1 MGLFG
6 GSKTK
11 KSNKD
16 GKSKSASADKGTK
29 SSAGSKAKKPKEMVS
44 SVIDESVLEQV
55 LEEMKANTQFI
66 SSYEG
71 EPAYVGMLLKT
82 DDIGG
87 LNLKTNKDEAKG
99 SIVECI
105 KNGRIKVYASE
116 ELLNNEQ
123 FVIIPDAM
131 TLDAMSE
138 FSILDIEYELVKVT
152 EDGEVYPTGI
162 VAGIDQMIEIVNDE
176 SMTIDSVIGDDDDEE
191 TEEEAVP
198 ADYAEEV
205 DTSQAEELPEDEDE
219 TPFGDS
225 IETSDYEE
233 PSVLDEGVPDDEE
246 LSQYEDSQSDE
257 GYEEAAPEQPQEDA
271 TPQIDY
277 TRDEFDEAITRRF
290 YSDDLGLEVTTEAF
304 DQQFLHNNLFVP
316 FAENRPD
323 GWLNNYLNDMSRQY
337 NQELYQLHQQNLAEL
352 RDEFFTMVSLGAQQ
366 IVADCD
372 YSTEAT
378 TFGQHASYA
387 EQAKHDAEMAC
398 DEEIAKRKDAINE
411 EWERKLNEVG
421 EAAAAQARQQ
431 YKDRYARQHE
441 DDLFRVQ
448 SSVMDEIEQGYNA
461 EMRKIH
467 DERKALAQKKM
478 DAFIHEALQQAALH
492 RKDMLA
498 VENTRYHEMQAE
510 LQKFM
515 DENRKDEIA
524 RSEVLARELAQSKKV
539 DEVLAESTQ
548 KLNNLA
554 ADYDVKRLALLQE
567 IDVAEKRHKSE
578 LATQKAAHE
587 SAMVDLKE
595 HNRSLQSRVDQLVSD
610 ISNLDDRKS
619 REVEKQ
625 IAELKSENQAWSAKC
640 DNIMEM
646 HKRGNVIGIFLAA
659 IAVIAAIAIG
669 FIAGEYIN
677 INKTA
682 QATNNQILS
691 EFNESMNNIQSQNN
705 NWNNGTYVNTQD
717 GNNGSN

>member
-11 KSNKD
+11 KNSGD
-16 GKSKSASADKGTK
+16 SKSKSASADKKTK
-29 SSAGSKAKKPKEMVS
+29 SSADSKAKKPKEMVS

-87 LNLKTNKDEAKG
+87 LSLKTNKDEAKG

-152 EDGEVYPTGI
+152 EDGEVHPTGI

-176 SMTIDSVIGDDDDEE
+176 SLTIDSVIGDDDEA
-191 TEEEAVP
+191 EEAVP
-198 ADYAEEV
+198 D
-205 DTSQAEELPEDEDE
+205 DTLQAEELPEDENN
-219 TPFGDS
+219 TPFNDS

-246 LSQYEDSQSDE
+246 LDQYEDGQSDE
-257 GYEEAAPEQPQEDA
+257 SYSEAADEQPQEEDA
-271 TPQIDY
+271 SPQIDY

-378 TFGQHASYA
+378 VFGQQASYA
-387 EQAKHDAEMAC
+387 EQAKHDADMHC
-398 DEEIAKRKDAINE
+398 DDEIAKRKDAINE

-431 YKDRYARQHE
+431 YKDRYTRQHE

-554 ADYDVKRLALLQE
+554 ADYDAKRLALLQE
-567 IDVAEKRHKSE
+567 IDVTEKRHKSE
-578 LATQKAAHE
+578 LATQKASHE
-587 SAMVDLKE
+587 SAMVDLQE
-595 HNRSLQSRVDQLVSD
+595 RNRSLQSRVDQLVSD

-625 IAELKSENQAWSAKC
+625 IAELKAENQAWSAKC

-646 HKRGNVIGIFLAA
+646 HKHGNVIGIFLAA
-659 IAVIAAIAIG
+659 VAVIAAIAIG

-682 QATNNQILS
+682 QVANNQILS
-691 EFNESMNNIQSQNN
+691 EFNESMNNIQNSS
-705 NWNNGTYVNTQD
+705 WNNGTYVNTQD

>member
-11 KSNKD
+11 KNSGD
-16 GKSKSASADKGTK
+16 SKSKSASADKKTK

-87 LNLKTNKDEAKG
+87 LSLKTNKDEAKG

-176 SMTIDSVIGDDDDEE
+176 SLTIDSVIGDDDEA
-191 TEEEAVP
+191 EEAVP
-198 ADYAEEV
+198 DDYAEEV
-205 DTSQAEELPEDEDE
+205 DTSQAEELPEDEND
-219 TPFGDS
+219 TPFNDS

-246 LSQYEDSQSDE
+246 LDQYENEQSDE
-257 GYEEAAPEQPQEDA
+257 GYSEAADEQPQEEDA
-271 TPQIDY
+271 SPQIDY
-277 TRDEFDEAITRRF
+277 TRDEFDKAITRRF

-378 TFGQHASYA
+378 VFGQQASLA
-387 EQAKHDAEMAC
+387 EQAKHDADMKC

-411 EWERKLNEVG
+411 EWEHKLNEVG
-421 EAAAAQARQQ
+421 EAAASQARQQ
-431 YKDRYARQHE
+431 YKDRYTRQHE

-554 ADYDVKRLALLQE
+554 ADYDAKRLALLQE
-567 IDVAEKRHKSE
+567 IDVTEKRHKSE

-595 HNRSLQSRVDQLVSD
+595 RNRSLQSRVDQLVSD

-625 IAELKSENQAWSAKC
+625 ITELKAENQAWSAKC

-659 IAVIAAIAIG
+659 VAVIAAVAIG

-682 QATNNQILS
+682 QAANNQILS
-691 EFNESMNNIQSQNN
+691 EFNESMSNIHSQNN
-705 NWNNGTYVNTQD
+705 RWNDDTYVDTQG

>member
-11 KSNKD
+11 KNSGD
-16 GKSKSASADKGTK
+16 SKSKSASADKKTK

-66 SSYEG
+66 SSYED

-87 LNLKTNKDEAKG
+87 LSLKTNKDEAKG

-152 EDGEVYPTGI
+152 EDGEVHPTGI

-176 SMTIDSVIGDDDDEE
+176 SLTIDSVIGDDDEA
-191 TEEEAVP
+191 EEAVP
-198 ADYAEEV
+198 DDYAEEV
-205 DTSQAEELPEDEDE
+205 DTSQAEELPEDEND
-219 TPFGDS
+219 TPFNDS

-246 LSQYEDSQSDE
+246 LDQYEDGQSDE
-257 GYEEAAPEQPQEDA
+257 SYSEAADEQPQEEDA
-271 TPQIDY
+271 SPQIDY

-378 TFGQHASYA
+378 VFGQQASYA
-387 EQAKHDAEMAC
+387 EQAKHDADMHC
-398 DEEIAKRKDAINE
+398 DDEIAKRKDAINE

-431 YKDRYARQHE
+431 YKDRYTRQHE

-554 ADYDVKRLALLQE
+554 ADYDAKRLALLQE
-567 IDVAEKRHKSE
+567 IDVTEKRHKSE
-578 LATQKAAHE
+578 LATQKASHE
-587 SAMVDLKE
+587 SAMVDLQE
-595 HNRSLQSRVDQLVSD
+595 RNRSLQSRVDQLVSD

-625 IAELKSENQAWSAKC
+625 IAELKAENQAWSAKC

-646 HKRGNVIGIFLAA
+646 HKHGNVIGIFLAA
-659 IAVIAAIAIG
+659 VAVIAAIAIG

-682 QATNNQILS
+682 QVANNQILS
-691 EFNESMNNIQSQNN
+691 EFNESMNNIQNSS
-705 NWNNGTYVNTQD
+705 WNNGTYVNTQD

>member
-11 KSNKD
+11 KNSGD
-16 GKSKSASADKGTK
+16 SKSKSASADKKTK
-29 SSAGSKAKKPKEMVS
+29 SSADSKAKKPKEMVS

-87 LNLKTNKDEAKG
+87 LSLKTNKDEAKG

-152 EDGEVYPTGI
+152 EDGEVHPTGI

-176 SMTIDSVIGDDDDEE
+176 SLTIDSVIGDDDEA
-191 TEEEAVP
+191 EEAVP
-198 ADYAEEV
+198 DDYAEEA
-205 DTSQAEELPEDEDE
+205 DTLQAEELPEDENN
-219 TPFGDS
+219 TPFNDS

-246 LSQYEDSQSDE
+246 LDQYEDGQSDE
-257 GYEEAAPEQPQEDA
+257 SYSEAADEQPQEEDA
-271 TPQIDY
+271 SPQIDY

-378 TFGQHASYA
+378 VFGQQASYA
-387 EQAKHDAEMAC
+387 EQAKHDADMHC
-398 DEEIAKRKDAINE
+398 DDEIAKRKDAINE

-431 YKDRYARQHE
+431 YKDRYTRQHE

-554 ADYDVKRLALLQE
+554 ADYDAKRLALLQE
-567 IDVAEKRHKSE
+567 IDVTEKRHKSE
-578 LATQKAAHE
+578 LATQKASHE
-587 SAMVDLKE
+587 SAMVDLQE
-595 HNRSLQSRVDQLVSD
+595 RNRSLQSRVDQLVSD

-625 IAELKSENQAWSAKC
+625 IAELKAENQAWSAKC

-646 HKRGNVIGIFLAA
+646 HKHGNVIGIFLAA
-659 IAVIAAIAIG
+659 VAVIAAIAIG

-682 QATNNQILS
+682 QVANNQILS
-691 EFNESMNNIQSQNN
+691 EFNESMNNIQNSS
-705 NWNNGTYVNTQD
+705 WNNGTYVNTQD

>member
-11 KSNKD
+11 KNSGD
-16 GKSKSASADKGTK
+16 SKSKSASADKKTK

-87 LNLKTNKDEAKG
+87 LSLKTNKDEAKG

-152 EDGEVYPTGI
+152 EDGEVHPTGI

-176 SMTIDSVIGDDDDEE
+176 SLTIDSVIGDDDEA
-191 TEEEAVP
+191 EEAVP
-198 ADYAEEV
+198 DDYAEEV
-205 DTSQAEELPEDEDE
+205 DTSQAEELPEDENN
-219 TPFGDS
+219 TPFNDS

-246 LSQYEDSQSDE
+246 LDQYEDGQSDE
-257 GYEEAAPEQPQEDA
+257 GHSEADDEQPQEEDA
-271 TPQIDY
+271 SPQIDY

-378 TFGQHASYA
+378 VFGQQASYA
-387 EQAKHDAEMAC
+387 EQAKHDADMHC
-398 DEEIAKRKDAINE
+398 DDEIAKRKDAINE

-431 YKDRYARQHE
+431 YKDRYTRQHE

-467 DERKALAQKKM
+467 DERKVLAQKKM

-554 ADYDVKRLALLQE
+554 ADYDAKRLALLQE
-567 IDVAEKRHKSE
+567 IDVTEKRHKSE
-578 LATQKAAHE
+578 LATQKASHE
-587 SAMVDLKE
+587 SAMVDLQE
-595 HNRSLQSRVDQLVSD
+595 RNRSLQSRVDQLVSD

-625 IAELKSENQAWSAKC
+625 IAELKAENQAWSAKC

-646 HKRGNVIGIFLAA
+646 HKHGNVIGIFLAA
-659 IAVIAAIAIG
+659 VAVIAAVAIG

-682 QATNNQILS
+682 QAANNQILS
-691 EFNESMNNIQSQNN
+691 EFNESMNNIQNSS
-705 NWNNGTYVNTQD
+705 WNNGTYVNTQD